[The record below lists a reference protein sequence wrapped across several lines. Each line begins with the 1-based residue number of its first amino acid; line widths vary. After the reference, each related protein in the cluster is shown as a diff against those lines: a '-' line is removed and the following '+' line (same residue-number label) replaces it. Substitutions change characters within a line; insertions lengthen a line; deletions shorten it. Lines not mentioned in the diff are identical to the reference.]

1 MNDSFSNTNN
11 CCCHSKK
18 TEELKKEILEQDKP
32 NFRFKSLSSVALSVL
47 IAFFP
52 KCPLCWAAYM
62 SLFGFL
68 GLSQLPYMSWLLPVL
83 LIFLGV
89 YLIILYKKSPKNGY
103 IPFQLSLAGA
113 VLLLIGKLFFPLEK
127 WIAVLG
133 MIFIISSSLWLSFGV
148 QIISYLLSRQNNKLK
163 SIN

>member
-1 MNDSFSNTNN
+1 MSDTSSNTNN

-83 LIFLGV
+83 LLFMGI
-89 YLIILYKKSPKNGY
+89 YLIILYKKSPKKGY
-103 IPFQLSLAGA
+103 IPFHLSLAGA

-127 WIAVLG
+127 WIVVLG

-148 QIISYLLSRQNNKLK
+148 QIVSYLLSRQNNKLK

>member
-1 MNDSFSNTNN
+1 
-11 CCCHSKK
+11 
-18 TEELKKEILEQDKP
+18 
-32 NFRFKSLSSVALSVL
+32 
-47 IAFFP
+47 
-52 KCPLCWAAYM
+52 M

-83 LIFLGV
+83 LLFMGI

-113 VLLLIGKLFFPLEK
+113 VLLLIGKLFFPLEN
-127 WIAVLG
+127 WIALLG
-133 MIFIISSSLWLSFGV
+133 MILIISSSIWLSFGV
-148 QIISYLLSRQNNKLK
+148 QLMDYLLSKQNNKLK

>member
-1 MNDSFSNTNN
+1 MSDTFSNTNN

-18 TEELKKEILEQDKP
+18 NDEIKKELANQVKSS
-32 NFRFKSLSSVALSVL
+32 FRFKSLSSVALSVL

-83 LIFLGV
+83 LLFMGI
-89 YLIILYKKSPKNGY
+89 YLIILYKKSPKKGY

-127 WIAVLG
+127 WIALLG
-133 MIFIISSSLWLSFGV
+133 MIFIIASSLWLSFGV
-148 QIISYLLSRQNNKLK
+148 QIVSYLLSRQNNKLK

>member
-1 MNDSFSNTNN
+1 MNDTFSNTNN
-11 CCCHSKK
+11 CCCHHKK

-83 LIFLGV
+83 LVFLGI
-89 YLIILYKKSPKNGY
+89 YLVILYRKSHKNGY
-103 IPFQLSLAGA
+103 IPFQLSLTGA
-113 VLLLIGKLFFPLEK
+113 ILLLIGKLFFPLEK

-148 QIISYLLSRQNNKLK
+148 QVIGYLLSRQNNKLK

>member
-1 MNDSFSNTNN
+1 MSDTFSNTSN

-83 LIFLGV
+83 LLFMGI

-113 VLLLIGKLFFPLEK
+113 VLLLIGKLFFPLEN
-127 WIAVLG
+127 WIALLG
-133 MIFIISSSLWLSFGV
+133 MILIISSSIWLSFGV
-148 QIISYLLSRQNNKLK
+148 QLMDYLLSKQNNKLK

>member
-1 MNDSFSNTNN
+1 MNDTFSNTNN
-11 CCCHSKK
+11 CCCNSKK
-18 TEELKKEILEQDKP
+18 NDELKKELVNQVKSS
-32 NFRFKSLSSVALSVL
+32 FRFKSLSSVALSVL

-83 LIFLGV
+83 LLFMGV
-89 YLIILYKKSPKNGY
+89 YLIILYKKSPKKGY
-103 IPFQLSLAGA
+103 IPFHLSLAGA

-127 WIAVLG
+127 WIVVLG

-148 QIISYLLSRQNNKLK
+148 QIVSYLLSRQNNKLK